1 MRDVVLEGG
10 HLLARLGG
18 VVAEEL
24 GELAAVLRI
33 LVDAE
38 LEVLAEGLVE
48 LGVVVLV
55 LGDLVEHLE
64 ALLDDV
70 LLDHLEDLVL
80 LEHLAGDVE
89 GKILRVDD
97 ALDEGEELGD
107 DVLAVVH
114 DEDAADVQL
123 DVVSLLLAVEHV
135 ERGALGDEEH
145 GLELELTLH
154 GEVLHRELLLPVV
167 GEGLVEGGVLILGDL
182 LGGAHPDGLLLVHE
196 RPLVRDLLDGLLLL
210 LLLLVLILDLG
221 DLALLLGGV
230 ILLSLVV
237 GNLLLGGLLGPQGDG
252 VGDELG
258 VLLDEVLQAALLEV
272 LELVVLEV
280 EDHLGTA
287 AHGLGVVLG
296 HGEGA
301 ASLGLPPVLLVVVV
315 LGVHDN
321 LLGDEVGGVE
331 TDAELA
337 NHGDVGARGERLH
350 EGLGAGPGD
359 GTEVVHEVSLGHADA
374 GVDDGE
380 GVVGLVG
387 HDVDEQLGL
396 RKIGRLGKV

>member
-1 MRDVVLEGG
+1 M
-10 HLLARLGG
+10 
-18 VVAEEL
+18 
-24 GELAAVLRI
+24 
-33 LVDAE
+33 
-38 LEVLAEGLVE
+38 
-48 LGVVVLV
+48 
-55 LGDLVEHLE
+55 
-64 ALLDDV
+64 
-70 LLDHLEDLVL
+70 
-80 LEHLAGDVE
+80 
-89 GKILRVDD
+89 
-97 ALDEGEELGD
+97 
-107 DVLAVVH
+107 
-114 DEDAADVQL
+114 
-123 DVVSLLLAVEHV
+123 
-135 ERGALGDEEH
+135 
-145 GLELELTLH
+145 
-154 GEVLHRELLLPVV
+154 
-167 GEGLVEGGVLILGDL
+167 
-182 LGGAHPDGLLLVHE
+182 
-196 RPLVRDLLDGLLLL
+196 
-210 LLLLVLILDLG
+210 
-221 DLALLLGGV
+221 
-230 ILLSLVV
+230 
-237 GNLLLGGLLGPQGDG
+237 
-252 VGDELG
+252 
-258 VLLDEVLQAALLEV
+258 LLDEVLEPALLEV

-280 EDHLGTA
+280 EDHLGAA